1 MLPQVSIL
9 VRPAAG
15 GNAVLLNVPRSV
27 AAKVNIGHKTTS
39 LQEACR
45 YKFTCAVQT
54 VMFCVWSGEAG
65 HHPIFLSKQ
74 RTKVHGELKMKTNQ
88 RVLITFSSNE
98 QKYTV
103 S

>member
-1 MLPQVSIL
+1 MSIL

-27 AAKVNIGHKTTS
+27 AAKVDAKQLTSRKLAFLVFFEVQILMFNGQVKQGTT
-39 LQEACR
+39 
-45 YKFTCAVQT
+45 
-54 VMFCVWSGEAG
+54 
-65 HHPIFLSKQ
+65 LS
-74 RTKVHGELKMKTNQ
+74 
-88 RVLITFSSNE
+88 FSASNE